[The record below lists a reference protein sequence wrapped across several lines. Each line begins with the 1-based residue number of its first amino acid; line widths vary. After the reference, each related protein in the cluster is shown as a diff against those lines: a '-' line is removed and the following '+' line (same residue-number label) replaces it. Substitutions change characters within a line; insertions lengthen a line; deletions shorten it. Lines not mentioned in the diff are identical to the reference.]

1 MNEMSKV
8 NGVYIADVERFGYL
22 LRVVDTNKVK
32 AIDALKKE
40 YEETYRDWNGV
51 DPEYEEVSSMIHDMD
66 VTFCEFGK
74 VEWT

>member
-1 MNEMSKV
+1 MAKI
-8 NGVYIADVERFGYL
+8 NGVYMAEVERFGYL

-32 AIDALKKE
+32 AINALKKE

-51 DPEYEEVSSMIHDMD
+51 DPEYKEVSSMIHDMD